1 MYGGQSSKGFLVDHR
16 WIIIADIYTD
26 GGFILIYP
34 ALNVPEVGKN
44 AFHIATELVDKL
56 VTVR

>member
-1 MYGGQSSKGFLVDHR
+1 MTLMN
-16 WIIIADIYTD
+16 IADIYTD
-26 GGFILIYP
+26 RVVILIYP

-44 AFHIATELVDKL
+44 AFHIARGLVDKL

>member
-1 MYGGQSSKGFLVDHR
+1 MTRLDQSRASEKIW